1 MHRRKPI
8 SAKQR
13 KEQLQLKRAVKRG
26 DAPPPPPA
34 KPDRHRKPRRGPT
47 GQPLGS
53 ATRSAAAESTR
64 RLESSFVK
72 LPPAFLE
79 RTKVLASTLPLTRP
93 IPPEAAILADVD
105 KPPPGAVSPHGSQ
118 LTCPKRP
125 KWRYDMSKKEVEAN
139 EEGLFKKWLA
149 QTDAALAAWSNPAD
163 VGQPAAHEG
172 FGDITKSVPESMPHA
187 PTSYER
193 NLEVWRQLCVVVYTQ
208 LSPYCLYR
216 SSDRDTDYRML
227 ADGE

>member
-1 MHRRKPI
+1 M
-8 SAKQR
+8 
-13 KEQLQLKRAVKRG
+13 
-26 DAPPPPPA
+26 
-34 KPDRHRKPRRGPT
+34 
-47 GQPLGS
+47 
-53 ATRSAAAESTR
+53 
-64 RLESSFVK
+64 
-72 LPPAFLE
+72 
-79 RTKVLASTLPLTRP
+79 
-93 IPPEAAILADVD
+93 LADVD
-105 KPPPGAVSPHGSQ
+105 KPPPGAVPPHGSQ

-149 QTDAALAAWSNPAD
+149 QTDAALAAWSHPTD

-193 NLEVWRQLCVVVYTQ
+193 NLEVWRQLCVVVVYTQ
-208 LSPYCLYR
+208 LSAYCLYR
-216 SSDRDTDYRML
+216 SIDYRTF